1 MKLTG
6 QTRILDMSPPHN
18 GHRFNSSPSSTGTRP
33 KSSSRN
39 SQNLRNSS
47 GTGGGGGGGQPQ
59 PPKSELERLLRE
71 QQAKL
76 RTLEQEQNSVHGGAG
91 VLPNPE
97 FQNYHEKLRLLQA
110 LNGAPSNPQQENFY
124 EVNFFFLKN
133 REITTVFLLTS
144 IKREKICVSE

>member
-1 MKLTG
+1 
-6 QTRILDMSPPHN
+6 MSPPHN

-47 GTGGGGGGGQPQ
+47 GTGGGGGTSSQ

-76 RTLEQEQNSVHGGAG
+76 RSLEQEQNSHGGAG
-91 VLPNPE
+91 VVPNPE
-97 FQNYHEKLRLLQA
+97 FQDYHEKLRLLQA
-110 LNGAPSNPQQENFY
+110 LNGAPSNSQQENFY
-124 EVNFFFLKN
+124 EVKI
-133 REITTVFLLTS
+133 REITADLCYSTS
-144 IKREKICVSE
+144 ISREKITKIIS